1 MDALLGSTNGDK
13 RPFEISVACRDA
25 LSAIK
30 QPLCPLS
37 RDRPSLVPA
46 NQLVLLQPLT
56 MPNHYMADEKPET
69 TPYGYEE
76 TNVGFEE
83 PFVHGASTVGGE
95 TGRGG
100 DTHRGLKSRHI
111 QFL

>member
-1 MDALLGSTNGDK
+1 
-13 RPFEISVACRDA
+13 
-25 LSAIK
+25 
-30 QPLCPLS
+30 
-37 RDRPSLVPA
+37 
-46 NQLVLLQPLT
+46 

-69 TPYGYEE
+69 APFGYEE

-83 PFVHGASTVGGE
+83 PIVHGAATVGGE